1 MTIHSKQLALN
12 TVSPGMV
19 LSDDLLDDQGKI
31 LLPKETVLTEAILAS
46 LARHD
51 IAILPILCEALSPV
65 DEAAELR
72 RRQERLARLFR
83 KMQAGDEATEL
94 MLQYVTH
101 YRAGARP

>member
-12 TVSPGMV
+12 SVTPGMV

-31 LLPKETVLTEAILAS
+31 LLPNGTLLTEAILAS
-46 LARHD
+46 LARHN
-51 IAILPILCEALSPV
+51 IAIIPILCEALSPV

-72 RRQERLARLFR
+72 RHQARLARLFR
-83 KMQAGDEATEL
+83 KHAGDEATEL